1 MGETETNF
9 RDELTKLAEISDIF
23 ENSIFGKGTLS
34 VIVELNKD
42 DYREVV
48 GFLSPRD
55 IDTKRIVINI
65 SGIEFTLVLSK

>member
-34 VIVELNKD
+34 VIFELGKD

-55 IDTKRIVINI
+55 VDTKRIVINI

>member
-9 RDELTKLAEISDIF
+9 RDELTKLAEISEIF
-23 ENSIFGKGTLS
+23 DNSIFGKGKMS
-34 VIVELNKD
+34 VIVELNKE

-55 IDTKRIVINI
+55 INSKSIVINI
-65 SGIEFTLVLSK
+65 SDMEFTLVLSK